1 MEEIK
6 LKVMP
11 NGEVRIE
18 VRGVKGPEC
27 LELTKFLEEE
37 LGLVTERV
45 KTEEYYSVKEKVP
58 IRHYS
63 RSTNRSSKS

>member
-18 VRGVKGPEC
+18 VRGVRGPEC

-45 KTEEYYSVKEKVP
+45 RTEEHYAATEQVSVHQYRGGGK
-58 IRHYS
+58 
-63 RSTNRSSKS
+63 RSS